1 MIVGVWVLFCAVDPT
16 FLGAGS
22 MVVLSASV
30 LEGFLSTFVL
40 PLLVALYGRLCSLD
54 GPDYSF
60 YPFPT
65 VLWF

>member
-30 LEGFLSTFVL
+30 LEGFLSTLVL
-40 PLLVALYGRLCSLD
+40 PLSAALCGHLCSLD
-54 GPDYSF
+54 EPDH
-60 YPFPT
+60 
-65 VLWF
+65 